1 MDRFGGLVQTNLR
14 SSSSSLGWQIN
25 RDRTVYLSS
34 FGVHPQNQSL
44 GGLWMAARA
53 VPSFGALVE
62 ARRGAARVGHG
73 AGGVG
78 HGAVGSMW

>member
-1 MDRFGGLVQTNLR
+1 M
-14 SSSSSLGWQIN
+14 
-25 RDRTVYLSS
+25 SS

-53 VPSFGALVE
+53 APSFGALVE

-78 HGAVGSMW
+78 HGAVGAMR